1 MTYSSSVARRV
12 VALVL
17 GLLVTA
23 VLAVIAPYVLREFGG
38 INRLDRELLLGSVI
52 VVAAIGVILTVRHVF
67 FSGPVTIRTTPTE
80 VEVVRAGKV
89 REHWARADA
98 LFSSF
103 VVRQSTNGIRTGSVR
118 KLVVVTATERVEI
131 VCTWFSAQTFNALIA
146 DVAPLVP
153 VTDHATRP
161 VAHSVAPTTFTI
173 HRSRTRL
180 AVRLGAIGVALIVL
194 AVVTGFLIA
203 EIDASLPAV
212 PLVALSAIVLFAVI
226 AAPLVRAERVIPRQL
241 TVSQSTL
248 QFDDR
253 VFPVGQ
259 LSAIRA
265 TPPGYV
271 GERRSIVVT
280 DTTGRTTVIPL
291 GRGNDKSF
299 PDYGDFVEAVRQATA
314 HRPGILTLAVA

>member
-1 MTYSSSVARRV
+1 VTYSSSVARRV
-12 VALVL
+12 IALVL
-17 GLLVTA
+17 GLLLTA
-23 VLAVIAPYVLREFGG
+23 VLAVIAPYALREFGG
-38 INRLDRELLLGSVI
+38 VTRLDRELLLGSVI
-52 VVAAIGVILTVRHVF
+52 VVAAIGVVLTVRHVF
-67 FSGPVTIRTTPTE
+67 FTGPVTIRTTPTD

-118 KLVVVTATERVEI
+118 RLVVVTATERVEI
-131 VCTWFSAQTFNALIA
+131 VCTWFSAETFNALIA

-153 VTDHATRP
+153 ATDPAARP
-161 VAHSVAPTTFTI
+161 VAQSVAPTTFTI
-173 HRSRTRL
+173 HRSPRRL
-180 AVRLGAIGVALIVL
+180 AIRLGAIGVALVVL
-194 AVVTGFLIA
+194 AVVMGFLIA

-212 PLVALSAIVLFAVI
+212 PLVVLSAIVLFAII

-253 VFPVGQ
+253 VFPVAQ

-271 GERRSIVVT
+271 GERRSIVMT

-291 GRGNDKSF
+291 GRGSDKAF
-299 PDYGDFVEAVRQATA
+299 PDYDVFVDAVRRATA